1 MFEAK
6 PPGISLIFYLSALAS
21 RTYHI
26 LYIKYIYLKKK
37 KKNTTLSTNM
47 LCINS
52 HLFGMHKK
60 LYIYIL
66 MKSKIYIGIIM

>member
-37 KKNTTLSTNM
+37 KKTLHFQQICYVST
-47 LCINS
+47 LTYLACIKN
-52 HLFGMHKK
+52 
-60 LYIYIL
+60 YIYIFL
-66 MKSKIYIGIIM
+66 

>member
-37 KKNTTLSTNM
+37 KKHYTFNKYVMYQLS
-47 LCINS
+47 LIW
-52 HLFGMHKK
+52 HA
-60 LYIYIL
+60 
-66 MKSKIYIGIIM
+66 